1 MRCADT
7 VRPSIPWCESLYTG
21 RVLFAP
27 LGFTPYLS
35 HIQTFPNDA
44 YDEERGQ
51 FLASGTQEYRSTK
64 STSGPQRCTVC
75 GIDIRERLQCLL
87 LLSLMFLDQWLIPSC
102 RRVAQR

>member
-7 VRPSIPWCESLYTG
+7 VRPFILWRESLYTG
-21 RVLFAP
+21 RVLSAP

-35 HIQTFPNDA
+35 HIQTFPNHA

-51 FLASGTQEYRSTK
+51 FLASGTQEHRSTQ
-64 STSGPQRCTVC
+64 SASGPQRCTVC

-87 LLSLMFLDQWLIPSC
+87 LLSLTVPDQWLIPSF

>member
-7 VRPSIPWCESLYTG
+7 VRPFILWRESLYTG
-21 RVLFAP
+21 RVLSAP

-35 HIQTFPNDA
+35 HIQTFPNHA

-51 FLASGTQEYRSTK
+51 FLASGTQEHRSTQ
-64 STSGPQRCTVC
+64 SASGPQRCTVC

-87 LLSLMFLDQWLIPSC
+87 LLSLTVLDQWLIPSC